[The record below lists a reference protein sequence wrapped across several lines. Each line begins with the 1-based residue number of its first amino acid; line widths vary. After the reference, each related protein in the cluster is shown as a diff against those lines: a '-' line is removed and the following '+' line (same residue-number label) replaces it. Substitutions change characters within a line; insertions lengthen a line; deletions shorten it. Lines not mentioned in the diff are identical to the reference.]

1 MWAIRSTT
9 WWVGSD
15 TFIFRTGFGN
25 DVINDFAIADDL
37 IDLTGTPL
45 ASLAEVL
52 ANTTQQGTDA
62 VIDFGD
68 DDSLTLVGVD
78 RATLEANDFMLT

>member
-1 MWAIRSTT
+1 MIGGL
-9 WWVGSD
+9 GSD

-52 ANTTQQGTDA
+52 ANTTQQGADA

-78 RATLEANDFMLT
+78 KATLEANDFMLT